1 MPCNGGLYFFEDK
14 FKLMKK
20 IVVLDGY
27 AMNPGD
33 LTWDGLEQ
41 LGEVVIYDRSSE
53 DEIVERAAGAE
64 IILTNK
70 VALPAHIIDA
80 LPTLKYIGVMATGYN
95 MVDMDCAKKR
105 NIIVT
110 NVPGYSTP
118 SVVQLTFSL
127 LFELC
132 YHTQRHSDAVIK
144 GKWTA
149 SPDFCFWDYPL
160 IELSGKTLGIIGF
173 GSIGQKV
180 ADIGAAFGMSILA
193 YSRTKTDQSH
203 RKNFRWAEE
212 QEELLSQ
219 ADIVSLHCPLTP
231 QTEHLINAQS
241 LALIKPSAFIINTS
255 RGGLIDAQALADAL
269 NEERI
274 RGAGIDVLAI
284 EPPPIDHPLFQAK
297 NCLITPHIAW
307 ATKES
312 RLRLLAV
319 VIGNIKS
326 FLSGQSVNVIS

>member
-1 MPCNGGLYFFEDK
+1 M
-14 FKLMKK
+14 K

-33 LTWDGLEQ
+33 LAWDGLQE
-41 LGEVVIYDRSSE
+41 LGDVVIFDRSSE
-53 DEIVERAAGAE
+53 NEILERAEGAE
-64 IILTNK
+64 MVLTNK
-70 VALPAHIIDA
+70 VSLPAHIIEA
-80 LPTLKYIGVMATGYN
+80 LPALKYIGIMATGYN
-95 MVDMDCAKKR
+95 MVDIDCANKR
-105 NIIVT
+105 GIVVT

-127 LFELC
+127 LLELC
-132 YHTQRHSDAVIK
+132 YHTQRHSDAVMK
-144 GKWTA
+144 GKWAA

-160 IELSGKTLGIIGF
+160 TELSGKTLGIIGF

-180 ADIGAAFGMSILA
+180 ADVGTAFGMSILA

-203 RKNFRWAEE
+203 RKNFRWAAEPD
-212 QEELLSQ
+212 ELLAQ

-231 QTEHLINAQS
+231 QTENLINVAS
-241 LALIKPSAFIINTS
+241 LSIMKPSAVIINTS

-274 RGAGIDVLAI
+274 SGAGIDVLAV
-284 EPPPIDHPLFQAK
+284 EPPPVDNPLFKAK

-312 RLRLLAV
+312 RLRLMGV
-319 VIGNIKS
+319 VIGNITS
-326 FLSGQSVNVIS
+326 FLNGQPVNVIS

>member
-1 MPCNGGLYFFEDK
+1 M
-14 FKLMKK
+14 K

-33 LTWDGLEQ
+33 LSWDGLQ
-41 LGEVVIYDRSSE
+41 RLGDVVIYDRSSE
-53 DEIVERAAGAE
+53 KEVLERAKGAE
-64 IILTNK
+64 IVLTNK
-70 VALPAHIIDA
+70 VSLPAQIIES
-80 LPTLKYIGVMATGYN
+80 LPELKYIGVMATGYN
-95 MVDMDCAKKR
+95 IIDMDCARKR
-105 NIIVT
+105 GIVVT

-127 LFELC
+127 LLELC
-132 YHTQRHSDAVIK
+132 YRTQRHSDAVTG

-160 IELSGKTLGIIGF
+160 TELSGKTLGIIGF

-180 ADIGAAFGMSILA
+180 ADVGAALGMSVLA

-203 RKNFRWAEE
+203 RKNFKWATE
-212 QEELLSQ
+212 QAELLAQ

-231 QTEHLINAQS
+231 QTENLINVSS
-241 LALIKPSAFIINTS
+241 LAIMKPSAVIINTS
-255 RGGLIDAQALADAL
+255 RGGLVDAPALANAL
-269 NEERI
+269 NEDRI
-274 RGAGIDVLAI
+274 SGAGIDVLPI
-284 EPPPIDHPLFQAK
+284 EPPPAGNPLFNAK

-312 RLRLLAV
+312 RIRLLDV
-319 VIGNIKS
+319 VVGNIKS
-326 FLSGQSVNVIS
+326 FLDGQSVNVIGS

>member
-1 MPCNGGLYFFEDK
+1 M
-14 FKLMKK
+14 K

-33 LTWDGLEQ
+33 LTWDGLQE
-41 LGEVVIYDRSSE
+41 LGEVVVYDRSSE
-53 DEIVERAAGAE
+53 KDILERAKGAE
-64 IILTNK
+64 IVLTNK
-70 VALPAHIIDA
+70 VSLPAHIIEA
-80 LPTLKYIGVMATGYN
+80 LPALKYIGVMATGYN
-95 MVDMDCAKKR
+95 MIDMDCANKQG
-105 NIIVT
+105 IVVT

-127 LFELC
+127 LLELC
-132 YHTQRHSDAVIK
+132 YHTQRHSDAVMK

-149 SPDFCFWDYPL
+149 NPDFCFWDYPL
-160 IELSGKTLGIIGF
+160 TELSGKTLGIIGF

-180 ADIGAAFGMSILA
+180 ADVGAAFGMSILA

-203 RKNFRWAEE
+203 RKNFRWATE
-212 QEELLSQ
+212 QEELLAQ

-231 QTEHLINAQS
+231 QTENLINVDTLS
-241 LALIKPSAFIINTS
+241 IMKPSAVIINTS

-274 RGAGIDVLAI
+274 SGAGIDVLAI
-284 EPPPIDHPLFQAK
+284 EPPPIDNPLFNAK
-297 NCLITPHIAW
+297 NCLVTPHIAW

-312 RLRLLAV
+312 RLRLMDV
-319 VIGNIKS
+319 VVGNIKS
-326 FLSGQSVNVIS
+326 FLNGQSVNVIS

>member
-1 MPCNGGLYFFEDK
+1 M
-14 FKLMKK
+14 K

-33 LTWDGLEQ
+33 LTWNGLQ
-41 LGEVVIYDRSSE
+41 ALGDVMIYERSSE
-53 DEIVERAAGAE
+53 KEIIERAKGAE
-64 IILTNK
+64 IVLTNK
-70 VALPAHIIDA
+70 VSLPAHIIEA
-80 LPTLKYIGVMATGYN
+80 LPVLKYIGVMATGYN
-95 MVDMDCAKKR
+95 MIDMDCANKQG
-105 NIIVT
+105 IVVT

-127 LFELC
+127 LLELC
-132 YHTQRHSDAVIK
+132 YHTQRHSDAVMK

-160 IELSGKTLGIIGF
+160 TELSGKTLGIIGF

-180 ADIGAAFGMSILA
+180 ADVGAAFGMSILA

-203 RKNFRWAEE
+203 RKNFRWAAE
-212 QEELLSQ
+212 QEELLAQ

-231 QTEHLINAQS
+231 QTENLINAES
-241 LALIKPSAFIINTS
+241 LSIMKPSAVIINTS

-269 NEERI
+269 NEGRI
-274 RGAGIDVLAI
+274 SGAGIDVLPV
-284 EPPPIDHPLFQAK
+284 EPPPIDNPLFNAK
-297 NCLITPHIAW
+297 NCLVTPHIAW

-312 RLRLLAV
+312 RLRLMDV

-326 FLSGQSVNVIS
+326 FLNGQSVNVIS